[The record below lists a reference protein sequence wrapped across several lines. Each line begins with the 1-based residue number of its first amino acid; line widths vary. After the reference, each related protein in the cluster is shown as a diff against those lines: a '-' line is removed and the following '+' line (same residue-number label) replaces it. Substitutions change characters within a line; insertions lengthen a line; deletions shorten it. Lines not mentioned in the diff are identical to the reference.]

1 MQPSRPSRT
10 ALAVALRRAAHQLLD
25 CPVVFDDPLALSI
38 LGPEEHARL
47 RHEQSKHRERFSV
60 AVRAFVVARARV
72 AEEALA
78 RALERGVSQFV
89 VLGAGLDTFAYR
101 NPYDAVRVFEV
112 DHPATQEW
120 KRGLLSA
127 AGIPVPS
134 SMTFA
139 PVDFEHQTLSDGLA
153 AAGIDLRAP
162 ALFSWL
168 GVTMYLTADAF
179 SSTLDFI
186 AARPTGSGVVF
197 DYVVARESLGWRE
210 RLALSM
216 LEKRV
221 AAAGEPFR
229 TFLSPA
235 ALHKRLLES
244 GFKTIEDLA
253 SDDLN
258 VRHFANRTDGL
269 HVTGGLGRL
278 VTACR

>member
-10 ALAVALRRAAHQLLD
+10 ALAVAVRRAAHQLLD
-25 CPVVFDDPLALSI
+25 SPVVFDDPLAVSI
-38 LGPEEHARL
+38 LGPEGRTRL
-47 RHEQSKHRERFSV
+47 LAEPAKHRERVSV
-60 AVRAFVVARARV
+60 ALRAFVVARARV

-78 RALERGVSQFV
+78 RAVDLGVSQFV

-101 NPYDAVRVFEV
+101 NPYDTVRVFEV

-127 AGIPVPS
+127 AGIAVPA

-139 PVDFEHQTLSDGLA
+139 PVDFEHQTLADGLT
-153 AAGIDLRAP
+153 AAGMNLKAP
-162 ALFSWL
+162 TLFSWL

-179 SSTLDFI
+179 SSTLEFI
-186 AARPTGSGVVF
+186 ASRAAGIGVVF
-197 DYVVARESLGWRE
+197 DYAVARESLGWME

-229 TFLSPA
+229 TSFSPA
-235 ALHKRLLES
+235 TVRQHLLRV
-244 GFKTIEDLA
+244 GFATIDDIA
-253 SDDLN
+253 AGDLN
-258 VRHFANRTDGL
+258 ARYFADRADGL
-269 HVTGGLGRL
+269 FVSGGLGRL
-278 VTACR
+278 VIAWR

>member
-1 MQPSRPSRT
+1 M
-10 ALAVALRRAAHQLLD
+10 AVALRRAAHQLLD
-25 CPVVFDDPLALSI
+25 SPVVFDDPLALSI
-38 LGPEEHARL
+38 VGPEGLARL
-47 RHEQSKHRERFSV
+47 RDGQAKHRERFSV
-60 AVRAFVVARARV
+60 ALRAFVVARAR
-72 AEEALA
+72 ATEEALA
-78 RALERGVSQFV
+78 RAVDRGVSQFV

-101 NPYDAVRVFEV
+101 NPYNTVRVFEV

-127 AGIPVPS
+127 AGIARPA

-139 PVDFEHQTLSDGLA
+139 PVDFEHQRLVDGLA
-153 AAGIDLRAP
+153 SAGMDLQAP

-186 AARPTGSGVVF
+186 AARPPASGVVF
-197 DYVVARESLGWRE
+197 DYAVARESLGWTE

-229 TFLSPA
+229 TFFSPA
-235 ALHKRLLES
+235 ALHQRLLES
-244 GFKTIEDLA
+244 GFTTIEDLA
-253 SDDLN
+253 GDDLN
-258 VRHFANRTDGL
+258 VRYFANRTDRL
-269 HVTGGLGRL
+269 RVTGGMGRL
-278 VTACR
+278 ATAWR

>member
-25 CPVVFDDPLALSI
+25 SPVVFDDPLAVSI
-38 LGPEEHARL
+38 LGSEGHARL
-47 RHEQSKHRERFSV
+47 LAEPAKHRERVSV
-60 AVRAFVVARARV
+60 ALRAFVVARARV

-78 RALERGVSQFV
+78 RAVDLGVSQFV

-101 NPYDAVRVFEV
+101 NPYDTVRVFEV

-127 AGIPVPS
+127 AGIAVPA

-139 PVDFEHQTLSDGLA
+139 PVDFEHQPLADGLT
-153 AAGIDLRAP
+153 AAGIDLKAP
-162 ALFSWL
+162 SLFSWL

-179 SSTLDFI
+179 SSTLEFI
-186 AARPTGSGVVF
+186 ASRPAGTGVVF
-197 DYVVARESLGWRE
+197 DYAVARESLSWME

-229 TFLSPA
+229 TFFSPA
-235 ALHKRLLES
+235 TVRHHLLGV
-244 GFKTIEDLA
+244 GFGRIDDLA
-253 SDDLN
+253 AGDLN
-258 VRHFANRTDGL
+258 ARYFTNRADGL
-269 HVTGGLGRL
+269 HVTGGLGRV
-278 VTACR
+278 VTAWR